1 MILIVEDNKD
11 VNALLKEALTN
22 AGYDTNSVF
31 DGNQA
36 IDAVETSD
44 FELILLDMML
54 PYKSG
59 DEVLKVVREKSDTP
73 VIVLSAKGMTNV
85 KVDMLKLGADDYVTK
100 PFEIDELLARVA
112 TNLRRSRGSINKNKV
127 IQYKNMFV
135 DCDGKKVTIND
146 IELDC
151 TAKEFKII
159 QMLLENQG
167 KVFTKAALYEAIWEE
182 AYLGDDN
189 AIKTHISNLRSKIRK
204 LSGDEEYIETVWGLG
219 YRINKL

>member
-11 VNALLKEALTN
+11 VNALLNEALTN
-22 AGYDTNSVF
+22 AGYETMSAY

-36 IDAVETSD
+36 IDIINNND

-54 PYKSG
+54 PYRSG
-59 DEVLKVVREKSDTP
+59 DEIIKVIRKKSEVP

-100 PFEIDELLARVA
+100 PFEIDELLARVS
-112 TNLRRSRGSINKNKV
+112 TNLRRSKRNSQEGRIINY
-127 IQYKNMFV
+127 QDMCV
-135 DCDGKKVTIND
+135 DCDGKTIT
-146 IELDC
+146 IKGQTLDC

-159 QMLLENQG
+159 MLMLTNQG
-167 KVFTKAALYEAIWEE
+167 KVFTKAALYEDIWEE

-204 LSGDEEYIETVWGLG
+204 LTGGDEYIETVWGLG
-219 YRINKL
+219 YRIKKL